1 MSELHHPRFAKLIA
15 FLIRIPAVEIND
27 TPSQGIGAGEEPD
40 GGWWIKFSIDIDH
53 DLAWHTVQ
61 EIGSVLNSLS
71 LEEGMAVVF
80 KPVSTPPYLN
90 GGPEEFLSWVIE
102 GAAELPPGTVAG
114 MLEERL
120 PQPVEDE
127 DAWFGEP
134 EEGDEDEDYE
144 EETLEP
150 DDEDEEGPFGSLDDD

>member
-1 MSELHHPRFAKLIA
+1 MSETHHPKFAKLID
-15 FLIRIPAVEIND
+15 FLVRIPSVEIND
-27 TPSQGIGAGEEPD
+27 TPSQGIGTGEEAD
-40 GGWWIKFSIDIDH
+40 GGWWVKFSIDIDH
-53 DLAWHTVQ
+53 ELAWHTVQ

-71 LEEGMAVVF
+71 LEEGMAAVF
-80 KPVSTPPYLN
+80 KPVSPPPYLN

-102 GAAELPPGTVAG
+102 GAPELPPGTVAG

-134 EEGDEDEDYE
+134 EEDDEDEDYE